1 VFKPTH
7 ISAEYMTLFHS
18 DEYVE
23 FLRSITPDN
32 QVPTSPY
39 MDPPPAP
46 VPLGTSMA
54 LVAAD
59 AQLSHCGCSVT
70 RTRLLA
76 R

>member
-1 VFKPTH
+1 MFKPTH

-32 QVPTSPY
+32 QVPTCLSWPY
-39 MDPPPAP
+39 LIRCALL
-46 VPLGTSMA
+46 PLRTSMA

-59 AQLSHCGCSVT
+59 AQLSHW
-70 RTRLLA
+70 
-76 R
+76 